1 MKKEKWMLGE
11 IEKWQSE
18 EIINTETAEI
28 LRKRYEPK
36 KNTSFLIIL
45 FSVIGTL
52 FIGMGVIL
60 IGANNWWYRLPV
72 AMRTVIAFL
81 PLIASQ
87 ALAVYVF
94 KRRMDSTA
102 LREGSAILNMAGVF
116 SSIAIVG
123 QIFHLPGDFTNYIFI
138 CGILS
143 MPTMLVMNAV
153 SPLIIYYWTVL
164 NGGLCL
170 GNEWELSG
178 TLIFFAVGACFAVY
192 NFRSENGK
200 SVYLS
205 WLTLVSG
212 FILLISSSI
221 MGDADPMLILF
232 SYFALFLS
240 ISPLWEKAGQ
250 SFRITGTLGTLI
262 LLAICTYSWC
272 WEFTPDFDDMTAAF
286 ITAVL
291 VAGALYFAFADYR
304 KNRKLNILL
313 AAGIFA
319 IAMRTVW
326 LCAGLTDSTSAVVF
340 SVLFNMV
347 MFASGIY
354 FIWDGTKNVNL
365 VSANVGMVTVCT
377 WLIMRFFDSDMSLAV
392 RGVAFLVLG
401 VGFLLFNLRL
411 IKIKKNTKEETV

>member
-1 MKKEKWMLGE
+1 VKKEKWMLGE

-18 EIINTETAEI
+18 EIINAETAGI
-28 LRKRYEPK
+28 LKKRYEPK
-36 KNTSFLIIL
+36 KNTGFLIIL

-60 IGANNWWYRLPV
+60 IGANNWWYSLPV
-72 AMRTVIAFL
+72 AMRTAIAFL
-81 PLIASQ
+81 PLVASQ
-87 ALAVYVF
+87 ALAIYVF

-102 LREGSAILNMAGVF
+102 FREGSAILNMAGVF

-123 QIFHLPGDFTNYIFI
+123 QIFHLPGDFTNYIFV

-143 MPTMLVMNAV
+143 MPTMLVMKAV

-170 GNEWELSG
+170 GNEWELAA
-178 TLIFFAVGACFAVY
+178 TLTFFAIGAVFAVC

-200 SVYLS
+200 SVYLA

-221 MGDADPMLILF
+221 MGDGEPVILLF
-232 SYFALFLS
+232 SYFALFLA
-240 ISPLWEKAGQ
+240 ISPMWEKAGQ
-250 SFRITGTLGTLI
+250 AFRITGTIGTLVM
-262 LLAICTYSWC
+262 LAICTYGWC
-272 WEFTPDFDDMTAAF
+272 WEFVSEFEDITVALMT
-286 ITAVL
+286 IVL

-313 AAGIFA
+313 IAGIFA
-319 IAMRTVW
+319 IAVRIVW
-326 LCAGLTDSTSAVVF
+326 LFAGLTGDISCTVF
-340 SVLFNMV
+340 SVLFNIV
-347 MFASGIY
+347 MFATGIY
-354 FIWDGTKNVNL
+354 FIWDGTKNVSL

-377 WLIMRFFDSDMSLAV
+377 WLVMRFFDSDMSLAV

-401 VGFLLFNLRL
+401 IGFLLFNLRL
-411 IKIKKNTKEETV
+411 IKIKKNAKEETV